1 MLANIHETTAPYG
14 VPRPQWVNEKEICT
28 YSFSTNVTCMSHFL
42 MSSRGWKEM
51 LDFMLT
57 CITKS
62 IILFW
67 LHKES
72 QRTLRIHDHFIFIVC
87 HCGCICKPLPYQ
99 ITIHCQM
106 LGSRAAERLCC
117 VMLPRF
123 WLFWT
128 TFTILNSSEIELKQ
142 GPSTW
147 ITHVS
152 SDAWNL
158 WIKIPKYVYGF
169 LPWYLLCCKLD
180 TLHQPRWP
188 SLNRTPACDWLLCVL
203 TGYLV

>member
-1 MLANIHETTAPYG
+1 MTKTIWSCHNFAHWELSCHDMCEILTWMDNLI
-14 VPRPQWVNEKEICT
+14 QNKSKQICT
-28 YSFSTNVTCMSHFL
+28 IIQL
-42 MSSRGWKEM
+42 KA
-51 LDFMLT
+51 L
-57 CITKS
+57 KS
-62 IILFW
+62 LYYW
-67 LHKES
+67 
-72 QRTLRIHDHFIFIVC
+72 
-87 HCGCICKPLPYQ
+87 
-99 ITIHCQM
+99 
-106 LGSRAAERLCC
+106 AAGQLRLCC

-142 GPSTW
+142 GRSTW

-180 TLHQPRWP
+180 TLHQPRRP

>member
-1 MLANIHETTAPYG
+1 MSKNYAIIIQFVLPLTTFYRSGAQKSNVYKREAFVTSWRFHNRAWQPQRHDRLPETSGT
-14 VPRPQWVNEKEICT
+14 
-28 YSFSTNVTCMSHFL
+28 H
-42 MSSRGWKEM
+42 
-51 LDFMLT
+51 
-57 CITKS
+57 
-62 IILFW
+62 
-67 LHKES
+67 
-72 QRTLRIHDHFIFIVC
+72 IV
-87 HCGCICKPLPYQ
+87 
-99 ITIHCQM
+99 
-106 LGSRAAERLCC
+106 GSRAAERLCC

>member
-1 MLANIHETTAPYG
+1 MWYAISSYNDDWKVGQVFFFDIFVVLYHCVSLNNVIENAQDLAEFYEYLGVNTYVKLWNI
-14 VPRPQWVNEKEICT
+14 VNT
-28 YSFSTNVTCMSHFL
+28 
-42 MSSRGWKEM
+42 
-51 LDFMLT
+51 
-57 CITKS
+57 
-62 IILFW
+62 
-67 LHKES
+67 
-72 QRTLRIHDHFIFIVC
+72 
-87 HCGCICKPLPYQ
+87 
-99 ITIHCQM
+99 